1 MGIKLNTA
9 KQAFPMIYAYSTPQI
24 ADHNGWTKIGYTEEQ
39 DVETRIKQQ
48 THTSDT
54 LAKLEWKG
62 AAIFD
67 DGSGESFTDKAF
79 HAYLRKLG
87 VANKARTEWFHI
99 DGPTG
104 RSRFYDFR
112 TDRGILKA
120 LDVIPY
126 ELRAEQER
134 PLATRLHTTIST
146 MAVNTCGMPNHALVK
161 RCPYTIS
168 AKGFRLGV
176 FLS

>member
-54 LAKLEWKG
+54 LTKLEWKG

-99 DGPTG
+99 AGPTG
-104 RSRFYDFR
+104 RSRFYDF
-112 TDRGILKA
+112 
-120 LDVIPY
+120 
-126 ELRAEQER
+126 E
-134 PLATRLHTTIST
+134 ST
-146 MAVNTCGMPNHALVK
+146 GCDSV
-161 RCPYTIS
+161 
-168 AKGFRLGV
+168 
-176 FLS
+176 

>member
-87 VANKARTEWFHI
+87 
-99 DGPTG
+99 G
-104 RSRFYDFR
+104 RS
-112 TDRGILKA
+112 GS
-120 LDVIPY
+120 
-126 ELRAEQER
+126 
-134 PLATRLHTTIST
+134 IST
-146 MAVNTCGMPNHALVK
+146 VPRDAAGSMIFALTV
-161 RCPYTIS
+161 
-168 AKGFRLGV
+168 AF
-176 FLS
+176 

>member
-67 DGSGESFTDKAF
+67 DGSGESSRTRRFTPTFASW
-79 HAYLRKLG
+79 AW
-87 VANKARTEWFHI
+87 RTRR
-99 DGPTG
+99 G
-104 RSRFYDFR
+104 RS
-112 TDRGILKA
+112 GS
-120 LDVIPY
+120 
-126 ELRAEQER
+126 
-134 PLATRLHTTIST
+134 IST
-146 MAVNTCGMPNHALVK
+146 VPRDAAGSMIFALTV
-161 RCPYTIS
+161 
-168 AKGFRLGV
+168 AF
-176 FLS
+176 

>member
-62 AAIFD
+62 AAIVD

-104 RSRFYDFR
+104 RSRFY
-112 TDRGILKA
+112 LKSLPMTFLPIQPA
-120 LDVIPY
+120 AGVIWIP
-126 ELRAEQER
+126 AS
-134 PLATRLHTTIST
+134 ST
-146 MAVNTCGMPNHALVK
+146 SVSC
-161 RCPYTIS
+161 
-168 AKGFRLGV
+168 
-176 FLS
+176 